1 MNTILCHMCESDTDF
16 TCRDCEEPV
25 CEDCCV
31 VPTIHNQIEYALC
44 KSCDMGYELAR
55 SIEADKEWDLSEQK
69 RIKRETT
76 NAKRK
81 ETYWKPENIEKRR
94 TAKAKRNAK
103 RVERNRKLLA
113 ETFRI
118 VNSMMGR

>member
-1 MNTILCHMCESDTDF
+1 MTNCHMCESETDF
-16 TCRDCEEPV
+16 TCRDCDKPV

-31 VPTIHNQIEYALC
+31 VQTIHNQIDYALC
-44 KSCDMGYELAR
+44 KSCGMGYEAMRADEAHKEYELA
-55 SIEADKEWDLSEQK
+55 EQK
-69 RIKRETT
+69 RTRQEAI

-81 ETYWKPENIEKRR
+81 ATYWKPENVEKRR
-94 TAKAKRNAK
+94 LAKAKRNAE
-103 RVERNRKLLA
+103 RVERNRKMLA